1 MEQRD
6 ILKEHIQHLLTEDC
20 IYSKRVSEVFN
31 VPINRENIS
40 DLETLINLIEIHEEA
55 LREIRQVLQLK
66 QQSHLMKYMAA
77 YAENMRL

>member
-40 DLETLINLIEIHEEA
+40 DLETLINLIEIHEES